1 MIKDKILSKMKKIR
15 VKKIATCKRD
25 HCNNPVYSHTEAQKK
40 YLCETHYEI
49 YTFNKKKKNQKKFIK
64 CARFECENILGKKR
78 NIKYCSSKCRNKIS
92 QLMDKSVI
100 RDVTQH
106 TYWRYIEDIFKKNLK
121 GMASIEQLSDIINLV
136 KMYKIKERFQKS
148 YSMPMYENSKAQT
161 CQLMTLK
168 VSHLYPNN
176 LGGSNHNDNLLIIPN
191 FINQVAEEWLVGN
204 NNSDY
209 HEYEKFKVTKA
220 TIPLEES
227 LYSHLI
233 RNYKISEI
241 KKLFNEINS
250 ILSKQNKIH
259 SKLECSLF
267 LIGMPFYELL
277 QHELKR
283 LRLHLLSRKMQ
294 VFSHYFKYN
303 QNYIEFASILV
314 FLGLKIL
321 DFSFINKIKN
331 INQRLS
337 LDDSDDNSIKILNW
351 EEFDMIFWKNLIDE
365 LLSDYFDYDIGEDL
379 TPDQVYNSFFPIN
392 MNN

>member
-1 MIKDKILSKMKKIR
+1 MLSKMKKIR

-40 YLCETHYEI
+40 YLCQTHYET

-64 CARFECENILGKKR
+64 CALFECKNILGKKR
-78 NIKYCSSKCRNKIS
+78 NIKYCSSKCRNKTS
-92 QLMDKSVI
+92 QLIGNTVI
-100 RDVTQH
+100 REVTQH
-106 TYWRYIEDIFKKNLK
+106 TYWRYIEDIFKKNSK

-136 KMYKIKERFQKS
+136 KIYKIKEHFQKN
-148 YSMPMYENSKAQT
+148 YSMPMYKNSKEQI

-176 LGGSNHNDNLLIIPN
+176 IGGSNHSDNLLIVPN
-191 FINQVAEEWLVGN
+191 FVNQVAEERLSDN
-204 NNSDY
+204 KNSDY
-209 HEYEKFKVTKA
+209 HEYEKLKVTKT

-227 LYSHLI
+227 LYSYLI
-233 RNYKISEI
+233 RNYKTLEI
-241 KKLFNEINS
+241 KKLFSEINS

-337 LDDSDDNSIKILNW
+337 LDDSDDNSIKILNY
-351 EEFDMIFWKNLIDE
+351 EDFDMTFWKNLIDK
-365 LLSDYFDYDIGEDL
+365 LLSDYFNYDIDENL
-379 TPDQVYNSFFPIN
+379 TPNQVYNSFFPIN